1 VGASFPLGLVSL
13 HYSGGNIMNAS
24 TLVSKEITV
33 VGEEELS
40 LETTTTF
47 LKINQIVPG
56 RYNPRR
62 YFDEDEMA
70 ALEATIQA
78 QGIIQPLLVRPFGDV
93 FEIVAGERRWRAASK
108 VYPDDKEIPV
118 LIRVMSDLEAAAAS
132 ANENMIRA
140 SMSPS
145 EEAEVAAKILGQL
158 NGDFDEAAKR
168 LGWSRSTLEKRLSLM
183 QCSQNVRDALSNRK
197 ITLGHAELLATATKE
212 KQDEVLEKLLLQA
225 TLPSITDFKQGLQS
239 ISKSLSSAIFNKD
252 ECAGCQYNSSNQ
264 SQLFAE
270 AINDGHCTNGQC
282 YDQKTEAELVV
293 KQETLKDEFPTVR
306 IVRPGAN
313 FLQIRIVS
321 EGATGVG
328 TEQAKACRGCSN
340 FGAAVSAIPGS
351 VGNVYKDQCFD
362 TACNS
367 NKVAERI
374 KAEKAAVAEKTKAK
388 APTSG
393 KDAEKSANPTETK
406 AEPAAKVTVTDS
418 NRVKEYRVK
427 QWRKILVKELFSN
440 EEKNKLVLLSLG
452 ICGLAQHM
460 SSSKLSQAFNKLTG
474 ETVSTGSQNKFLN
487 VATTL
492 STATDEAKAKLHQAL
507 AASVEDQIEERNLR
521 EILTF
526 LQVDMTKHWKL
537 NKEYLDT
544 MTKSEIDVILD
555 EIGLKTHVG
564 DGYTKLMGGK
574 KDEIVKAALEVAGF
588 EYEGKVPKVMLYQL

>member
-1 VGASFPLGLVSL
+1 MQAQTTLKVS
-13 HYSGGNIMNAS
+13 
-24 TLVSKEITV
+24 
-33 VGEEELS
+33 
-40 LETTTTF
+40 
-47 LKINQIVPG
+47 QIVQG
-56 RYNPRR
+56 QNPRR
-62 YFDEDEMA
+62 FFDEKEMA
-70 ALEATIQA
+70 ELESSIEA
-78 QGIIQPLLVRPFGDV
+78 QGVIQPIAVRPLGDV
-93 FEIVAGERRWRAASK
+93 YEIVAGERRWRASK
-108 VYPDDKEIPV
+108 KVFGDDYDLPV
-118 LIRVMSDLEAAAAS
+118 IIREMSDVEAAAAS

-145 EEAEVAAKILGQL
+145 EEAEVAAKILGQH
-158 NGDFDEAAKR
+158 NGDYDEAAKR
-168 LGWSRSTLEKRLSLM
+168 LGWSRNTLEKRLSLM
-183 QCSQNVRDALSNRK
+183 QCSQIVRDALSSRK
-197 ITLGHAELLATATKE
+197 ITLGHAELLATATKD
-212 KQDEVLEKLLLQA
+212 KQDLVLEKLLKLA
-225 TLPSITDFKQGLQS
+225 NLPSITDFKQQLEQ
-239 ISKSLSSAIFNKD
+239 ISKSLGSAIFNKD
-252 ECAGCQYNSSNQ
+252 ECAGCQFNSTNQ

-270 AINDGHCTNGQC
+270 AISNGHCTNSQC
-282 YDQKTEAELVV
+282 YDLKTEAELVV
-293 KQETLKDEFPTVR
+293 RQEALKDDFPTVR

-313 FLQIRIVS
+313 FLQIKIVS

-367 NKVAERI
+367 TKVAERI
-374 KAEKAAVAEKTKAK
+374 KADKAAVAEKPKAK

-393 KDAEKSANPTETK
+393 KDAEKSADKTEVK
-406 AEPAAKVTVTDS
+406 AEAVAKVTVTDS
-418 NRVKEYRVK
+418 TRVKEYRVK
-427 QWRKILVKELFSN
+427 QWRKMLVKELFSN

-452 ICGLAQHM
+452 ICGLARHM

-474 ETVSTGSQNKFLN
+474 QTVSTGSQNQFLN
-487 VATTL
+487 VANAL
-492 STATDEAKAKLHQAL
+492 STASDEAKAKLHQAL

-564 DGYTKLMGGK
+564 AGYAKLMGGK

-588 EYEGKVPKVMLYQL
+588 DYEGKVPKVMLYQL

>member
-1 VGASFPLGLVSL
+1 MQQQTILKVS
-13 HYSGGNIMNAS
+13 
-24 TLVSKEITV
+24 
-33 VGEEELS
+33 
-40 LETTTTF
+40 
-47 LKINQIVPG
+47 QIVQG
-56 RYNPRR
+56 QNPRR
-62 YFDEDEMA
+62 FFDEKEMA
-70 ALEATIQA
+70 ELESSIEA
-78 QGIIQPLLVRPFGDV
+78 QGVIQPIAVRPLGDV
-93 FEIVAGERRWRAASK
+93 FEIVAGERRWRASK
-108 VYPDDKEIPV
+108 KVFGDDYEIPV
-118 LIRVMSDLEAAAAS
+118 IIREMSDVEAAAAS

-145 EEAEVAAKILGQL
+145 EEAEVAAKILGQH

-197 ITLGHAELLATATKE
+197 ITLGHAELLATATKD
-212 KQDEVLEKLLLQA
+212 KQDQVLDKLLKLA
-225 TLPSITDFKQGLQS
+225 NLPSITDFKQQLEQ
-239 ISKSLSSAIFNKD
+239 ISKTLASAIFNKD
-252 ECAGCQYNSSNQ
+252 ECAGCQFNSTNQ

-270 AINDGHCTNGQC
+270 AISTGHCTNSQC
-282 YDQKTEAELVV
+282 YDLKTEAELVV
-293 KQETLKDEFPTVR
+293 RQDALKDEFPSVR

-313 FLQIRIVS
+313 FLQIKIVS

-328 TEQAKACRGCSN
+328 IEQAKACRGCSN
-340 FGAAVSAIPGS
+340 FGAVVSALPGS
-351 VGNVYKDQCFD
+351 VGKVYKDQCFD

-374 KAEKAAVAEKTKAK
+374 KAEKATVAEKPKAK

-393 KDAEKSANPTETK
+393 QDAEKSATETETK
-406 AEPAAKVTVTDS
+406 AEPVTKVTVTDS

-440 EEKNKLVLLSLG
+440 EEKNRLVLLSLG

-460 SSSKLSQAFNKLTG
+460 SSSKLSQAFSKLTG
-474 ETVSTGSQNKFLN
+474 ETVSSGSQNKFLN
-487 VATTL
+487 VATVL
-492 STATDEAKAKLHQAL
+492 SSATDEVKARLHLAL

-526 LQVDMTKHWKL
+526 LEVDMTKHWKL

-555 EIGLKTHVG
+555 EIGLKSHVG
-564 DGYTKLMGGK
+564 DGYAKLMGGK

-588 EYEGKVPKVMLYQL
+588 DYEGKVPKVMLYQL